1 MALFSWLQ
9 NRFSRKFLKTFAK
22 TQLNAFY
29 SFQQEYPNIPNEEEQ
44 LYQSFLMNRPLSN
57 DGGRTED
64 VVNVLM
70 NISRSLS
77 YNSKI
82 APVPLKFRH
91 VVCTLMLY
99 EWLKVQ
105 KPFEERKTHLQ
116 NLDLTTAEIL
126 EETVQNPALVAAV
139 FGKVFGEIL
148 NVASEIIP
156 SNL

>member
-9 NRFSRKFLKTFAK
+9 SRFSRKFLKSFAK

-29 SFQQEYPNIPNEEEQ
+29 SFRQKSPNIPNEEEE
-44 LYQSFLMNRPLSN
+44 LYQSFLLNRPLSN
-57 DGGRTED
+57 DKGRTEA
-64 VVNVLM
+64 VVNLLM
-70 NISRSLS
+70 NVSRSLS
-77 YNSKI
+77 YNTTI
-82 APVPLKFRH
+82 APAPLRFRH

-105 KPFEERKTHLQ
+105 KPIEGNKTHLQ

-126 EETVQNPALVAAV
+126 DETVQKPALATAV

-148 NVASEIIP
+148 NVASETIP

>member
-9 NRFSRKFLKTFAK
+9 NRFSRKFLKTYAK

-29 SFQQEYPNIPNEEEQ
+29 SFRQESQNIPNEEEQ
-44 LYQSFLMNRPLSN
+44 LYQSFLMTRPLSN
-57 DGGRTED
+57 DEGRTEV

-70 NISRSLS
+70 NVSRSLS

-82 APVPLKFRH
+82 APAPLRLRH
-91 VVCTLMLY
+91 IVCTLMLY

-116 NLDLTTAEIL
+116 DLDLTTAEIL
-126 EETVQNPALVAAV
+126 DEAIQKPGLATAV
-139 FGKVFGEIL
+139 FGNVFGEIA
-148 NVASEIIP
+148 NIASEIIP
-156 SNL
+156 PNL

>member
-9 NRFSRKFLKTFAK
+9 SKFSQKFLKSFAK

-29 SFQQEYPNIPNEEEQ
+29 SFRQKSPNIPNEEEE
-44 LYQSFLMNRPLSN
+44 LYQSFLMSRPLSN
-57 DGGRTED
+57 DEGRTKA
-64 VVNVLM
+64 VVDVLM
-70 NISRSLS
+70 SVSRSLS
-77 YNSKI
+77 YNSTI
-82 APVPLKFRH
+82 APAPLRFRH

-105 KPFEERKTHLQ
+105 KPIEEKKTHLQ

-126 EETVQNPALVAAV
+126 NETVQKPALTTTV

-156 SNL
+156 PNL